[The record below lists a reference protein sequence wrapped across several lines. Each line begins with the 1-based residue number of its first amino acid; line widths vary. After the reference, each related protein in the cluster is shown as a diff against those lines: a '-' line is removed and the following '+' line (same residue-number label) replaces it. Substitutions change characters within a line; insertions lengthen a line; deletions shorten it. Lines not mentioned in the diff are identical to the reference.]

1 MREMKVSGLAV
12 LFLLFAGCSDPP
24 VLTATVT
31 ASATQSAVL
40 GGRAQLVVN
49 VTNTG
54 PPIPHLG
61 LVFTTADKWYEEHTV
76 TDLAGCILA
85 ADQSAFDCGDLAAG
99 QSVSFAF
106 AGIAK
111 KAGTFHYELALRELV
126 HPFDYVNDHPAGAD
140 AQIWDEVVASR

>member
-1 MREMKVSGLAV
+1 MRAMKVSGLAV
-12 LFLLFAGCSDPP
+12 VLLMLAGCSDPP
-24 VLTATVT
+24 VLTATVS

-54 PPIPHLG
+54 PAIPHLG
-61 LVFTTADKWYEEHTV
+61 LVFMTADKWYEEHTV
-76 TDLAGCILA
+76 TDLAGCTVA
-85 ADQSAFDCGDLAAG
+85 ADASAFDCGDLGAG
-99 QSVSFAF
+99 QSTSFAV

-126 HPFDYVNDHPAGAD
+126 HPFDYVNDHPGGAD
-140 AQIWDEVVASR
+140 VQTWDEIIK